1 MSPRARFALGS
12 LLLVVACGPGG
23 AGQRDGAVDAD
34 ADATDADAI
43 DAASTTIDAAPM
55 PIDAPPASCTPTVT
69 PAALVV
75 GLAGRPARVWDH
87 ASRAEPNNVTDARP
101 TPYRTADGRA
111 HLMLTHFENY
121 RISGADLDSLAP
133 TPQSTYRSSDH
144 AALDQASY
152 GYHQWIMAPYSDD
165 GTHFFALAHSEWY
178 GCLPYGADP
187 VRGCAVGQNQI
198 ASWVNGVTLFGS
210 DDGGATWAPRG
221 AGPAHVV
228 LAPPPPYPGWSYWTA
243 PSPLNFGMFHP
254 SNIVKAD
261 GAYYALIRYTHRVG
275 SGAVDAAGLVLARTT
290 DLARAD
296 GWQVWTGGAT
306 FAAPTEPLISLPGS
320 ASWDHASV
328 TFNTA
333 LCRYLIVY
341 FDYADR
347 QLYYT
352 TTASLA
358 APALDPPRPLAGQ
371 EYVLATPG
379 AVAPGFGAA
388 NYAHLV
394 DPAWPGFNFEGSGA
408 APYLY
413 FGTFDPARPIDR
425 DVYRAPLVV
434 SAGPYVPVPLPEG
447 LFMIGDGIY
456 YANAASAYCVFP
468 DWATYVRITGR
479 TDVVGVPRY
488 GSVPSSMTNHGVCQG

>member
-1 MSPRARFALGS
+1 
-12 LLLVVACGPGG
+12 
-23 AGQRDGAVDAD
+23 
-34 ADATDADAI
+34 
-43 DAASTTIDAAPM
+43 
-55 PIDAPPASCTPTVT
+55 
-69 PAALVV
+69 
-75 GLAGRPARVWDH
+75 
-87 ASRAEPNNVTDARP
+87 
-101 TPYRTADGRA
+101 
-111 HLMLTHFENY
+111 
-121 RISGADLDSLAP
+121 
-133 TPQSTYRSSDH
+133 
-144 AALDQASY
+144 
-152 GYHQWIMAPYSDD
+152 
-165 GTHFFALAHSEWY
+165 
-178 GCLPYGADP
+178 
-187 VRGCAVGQNQI
+187 
-198 ASWVNGVTLFGS
+198 
-210 DDGGATWAPRG
+210 
-221 AGPAHVV
+221 
-228 LAPPPPYPGWSYWTA
+228 
-243 PSPLNFGMFHP
+243 
-254 SNIVKAD
+254 
-261 GAYYALIRYTHRVG
+261 
-275 SGAVDAAGLVLARTT
+275 
-290 DLARAD
+290 
-296 GWQVWTGGAT
+296 VWTGGAT